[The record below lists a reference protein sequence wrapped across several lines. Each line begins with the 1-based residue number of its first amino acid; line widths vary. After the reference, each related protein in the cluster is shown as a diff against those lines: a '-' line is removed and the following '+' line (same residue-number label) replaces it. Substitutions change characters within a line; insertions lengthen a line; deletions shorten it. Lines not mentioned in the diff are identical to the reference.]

1 MEEYSG
7 YVGLDVHKET
17 ISPALANPGRSKPE
31 SLGVIANTKKSI
43 QNLVHRL
50 SREGEVLGFC
60 YEAGP
65 CGYEVYR
72 WIKETGHDCVVVAPS
87 LIPKKPGERVK
98 TDRRDGLKL
107 ASLFRSGELT
117 PVWVPDEEQ
126 EAIRDLTRARGEMK
140 RVELQLEQRVSAFLL
155 RYSKRYTAGKSKW
168 TQGVLPLVLRADVP
182 ETMGDGRRRLCV
194 RAEAPR
200 HRDGELES
208 RVQPQSRAL
217 RAKSA
222 CTVEIRLKTL
232 SHSTNARKYIYEK
245 CSRGNITSGRVASLV
260 EAMENASAFWLLRSL
275 YQRRRTTGGQRWR
288 FPQPPSNKKNGD

>member
-1 MEEYSG
+1 MSLVTELGDISRFDSPRELMA
-7 YVGLDVHKET
+7 YVGLVPSEHTSGGKQKRGGITKTGNGRVRRLLVEAAWSYRFPARQSYHMQKKAEKATKPAQAIAWKAQKRLCNRYRVLQRNGKE
-17 ISPALANPGRSKPE
+17 PGK
-31 SLGVIANTKKSI
+31 G
-43 QNLVHRL
+43 
-50 SREGEVLGFC
+50 
-60 YEAGP
+60 
-65 CGYEVYR
+65 
-72 WIKETGHDCVVVAPS
+72 
-87 LIPKKPGERVK
+87 
-98 TDRRDGLKL
+98 RDGDRKRTERFCLGDCL
-107 ASLFRSGELT
+107 RRYGRAE
-117 PVWVPDEEQ
+117 DEVDR
-126 EAIRDLTRARGEMK
+126 EALNRMHA
-140 RVELQLEQRVSAFLL
+140 
-155 RYSKRYTAGKSKW
+155 
-168 TQGVLPLVLRADVP
+168 LRADVP